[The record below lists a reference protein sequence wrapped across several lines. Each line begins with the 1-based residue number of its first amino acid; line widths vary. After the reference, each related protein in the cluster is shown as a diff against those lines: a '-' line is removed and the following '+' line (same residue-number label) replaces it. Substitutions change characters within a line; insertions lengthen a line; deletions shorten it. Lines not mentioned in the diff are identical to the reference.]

1 MMMGQKVEAQ
11 TLKVT
16 ANPQG
21 MQIKGDVRI
30 NGIPAA
36 LDYRKARNEPETD
49 VRVHARARRC
59 RARALRLRDRA
70 DADRTGAG
78 EAHRPPVA
86 RDKESRIAVE
96 ADLTQAKI
104 DNLMPGWVK
113 PSGRPNR
120 ATFTVVS
127 KDKATRFEDV
137 VIDGSGALVKGSA
150 ELDSS
155 GDLVSANFPV
165 FALSDGDKTSLKADR
180 ATDGTLRARDARR
193 SL

>member
-11 TLKVT
+11 TLKVPANAARLSRSRATCAST
-16 ANPQG
+16 APPPRSIIASRATKPKAEIRLQL
-21 MQIKGDVRI
+21 V
-30 NGIPAA
+30 
-36 LDYRKARNEPETD
+36 LDDA
-49 VRVHARARRC
+49 ARARFGFD
-59 RARALRLRDRA
+59 AGPAL
-70 DADRTGAG
+70 TG
-78 EAHRPPVA
+78 PVA
-86 RDKESRIAVE
+86 VRLAGRMTGDKDARISVD

-113 PSGRPNR
+113 PSGKPNR

-127 KDKATRFEDV
+127 KDKTTRFEDV
-137 VIDGSGALVKGSA
+137 VIDGSGASVKGNA

-155 GDLVSANFPV
+155 GDLIAANFPV

-180 ATDGTLRARDARR
+180 ATDGTLRLVDARR

>member
-1 MMMGQKVEAQ
+1 
-11 TLKVT
+11 
-16 ANPQG
+16 

-30 NGIPAA
+30 NGMPAA
-36 LDYRKARNEPETD
+36 LDYRKPRNESETD
-49 VRVHARARRC
+49 VRLQLMLDDAARARFGFDGGP
-59 RARALRLRDRA
+59 AL
-70 DADRTGAG
+70 TGPVPVKLAG
-78 EAHRPPVA
+78 RMSG
-86 RDKESRIAVE
+86 DKESRITVE

-113 PSGRPNR
+113 PSGKPNR

-127 KDKATRFEDV
+127 KDKATRFEDL

-150 ELDSS
+150 EMDSS

-180 ATDGTLRARDARR
+180 AIDGTLRLCDARR